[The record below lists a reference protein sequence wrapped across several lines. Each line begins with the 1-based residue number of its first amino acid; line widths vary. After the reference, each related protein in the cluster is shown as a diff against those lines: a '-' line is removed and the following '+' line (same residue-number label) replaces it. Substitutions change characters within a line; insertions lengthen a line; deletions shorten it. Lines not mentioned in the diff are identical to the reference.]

1 MARWT
6 WFTAHQAPPSVD
18 GGPWTCPRQFL
29 LVPTPEKKSAS
40 CRALLAHG
48 GRGGARLPCWPTPRQ
63 SQLAKRTRLRQRT
76 GAARFSDLT
85 LRTPPPPPSLLG
97 SSSSTDCTS
106 PPPRVHQ
113 ISHHTHSGPGRS
125 IDRAT
130 MDTDTTSTDS
140 QFRHPAP
147 AISAAGARAVV
158 CSLAAR
164 GAESLARGLV
174 TCVFA
179 TVGTVL
185 GAITG
190 GLIGLATE
198 TGVLRGTGVG
208 GITGALVSMEV
219 VESSLALWRS
229 DEPAIW
235 SVVYVLDVIWS
246 LLTGR
251 LVREKVD
258 PAVLNAVESQMS
270 AAEAT
275 VLHGDHA
282 DIFGMGGTNGM
293 ARVAIDALPVVRFTE
308 RSSVDAS
315 GDLIACSVCLQ
326 EFQAGDS
333 ARSLP
338 VCRHTFHLPC
348 IDGWLLRHASCPLC
362 RRSV

>member
-1 MARWT
+1 
-6 WFTAHQAPPSVD
+6 
-18 GGPWTCPRQFL
+18 
-29 LVPTPEKKSAS
+29 
-40 CRALLAHG
+40 
-48 GRGGARLPCWPTPRQ
+48 
-63 SQLAKRTRLRQRT
+63 
-76 GAARFSDLT
+76 
-85 LRTPPPPPSLLG
+85 
-97 SSSSTDCTS
+97 
-106 PPPRVHQ
+106 
-113 ISHHTHSGPGRS
+113 
-125 IDRAT
+125 
-130 MDTDTTSTDS
+130 MDTDTDTTTSTGS
-140 QFRHPAP
+140 RLHPA
-147 AISAAGARAVV
+147 AGHVR
-158 CSLAAR
+158 SLAAR
-164 GAESLARGLV
+164 GAESLV

-219 VESSLALWRS
+219 VESLWRS

-258 PAVLNAVESQMS
+258 PAVLSAVESQMS
-270 AAEAT
+270 AADTPA
-275 VLHGDHA
+275 LHADHA
-282 DIFGMGGTNGM
+282 DIFDTGGTNGM
-293 ARVAIDALPVVRFTE
+293 ARVAMDALPVVRFTE
-308 RSSVDAS
+308 RSNVDAS
-315 GDLIACSVCLQ
+315 GELIACSVCLQ

-362 RRSV
+362 RRAV

>member
-1 MARWT
+1 
-6 WFTAHQAPPSVD
+6 
-18 GGPWTCPRQFL
+18 
-29 LVPTPEKKSAS
+29 
-40 CRALLAHG
+40 
-48 GRGGARLPCWPTPRQ
+48 
-63 SQLAKRTRLRQRT
+63 
-76 GAARFSDLT
+76 
-85 LRTPPPPPSLLG
+85 
-97 SSSSTDCTS
+97 
-106 PPPRVHQ
+106 
-113 ISHHTHSGPGRS
+113 
-125 IDRAT
+125 

-140 QFRHPAP
+140 QFHPAP
-147 AISAAGARAVV
+147 AFSAAGARAVV

-219 VESSLALWRS
+219 VDSSLALWCS

-246 LLTGR
+246 LLSGR

-270 AAEAT
+270 AAEAP

-282 DIFGMGGTNGM
+282 DIFGTGGTNGM

-308 RSSVDAS
+308 RSNVDAS
-315 GDLIACSVCLQ
+315 GELIACSVCLQ
-326 EFQAGDS
+326 EFEAGES

-362 RRSV
+362 RRAV